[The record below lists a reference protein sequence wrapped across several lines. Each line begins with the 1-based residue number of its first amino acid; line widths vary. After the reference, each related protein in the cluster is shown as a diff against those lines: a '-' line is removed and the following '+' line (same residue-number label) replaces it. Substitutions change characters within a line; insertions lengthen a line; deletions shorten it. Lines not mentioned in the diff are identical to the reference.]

1 MKTLIFALIFS
12 SFASAQPAQPEV
24 RLSDAEI
31 NNKLI
36 GVARDI
42 ENERILEGIPDF
54 QRCKQQFAFKTVE
67 TTDAMRQRSAQDATK
82 CFEDAI
88 KNKNS
93 LQEIAAISD
102 KLNLEAY
109 KLIPSKTVQEVT
121 KYLSNK
127 MYKSLTGIDYEET
140 DVKKRIE
147 SLKFNKNKKIVDQK
161 QFIILYKNQIAKNV
175 MTEVSRFC
183 LEDFR
188 VKTPPSNDSF
198 EAHWKK
204 YLDDG
209 PSGNFQPAV
218 SGTGAPGVTDQGSPF
233 TNFDAASASRDDKDA
248 AYGKIVNATFPG
260 DIPASD
266 KLSAFF
272 FFCGGQ
278 INELCSSFEARVS
291 ASGSAA
297 TVTDKT
303 GSRACLTKSRLVSYK
318 KALKASDLIIDDFD
332 KNGGGNAFRLL
343 DNPSELVKAYGSGKD
358 KNEKSLN
365 EISNNSSIDF
375 FAATENEDTQQ
386 AEACARNGT
395 AADCDEFVIVDDS
408 RIKIQYNLEIQYTAK
423 REAEIARVR
432 KLKAGDQQ
440 SLLEYLKTN
449 GYLAAAEAIEKNTQP
464 QPNLEELV
472 GQAWEAKKIALQEEI
487 QKRLGKRQITENE
500 AQAKTNGTDENRVA
514 YAKDN
519 AQEAL
524 NERAR
529 LSRVIFFNNIISS
542 NLELVQSGKV
552 IGRNTQALSGE
563 VNALDGQINAS
574 IFQNLRDSL
583 PADTSGGGQN
593 RGPTGREDVSDVSFL
608 DQFLGGAPKPQTRG
622 QGQTQGGRGL
632 ND

>member
-1 MKTLIFALIFS
+1 
-12 SFASAQPAQPEV
+12 
-24 RLSDAEI
+24 
-31 NNKLI
+31 
-36 GVARDI
+36 
-42 ENERILEGIPDF
+42 
-54 QRCKQQFAFKTVE
+54 
-67 TTDAMRQRSAQDATK
+67 
-82 CFEDAI
+82 
-88 KNKNS
+88 
-93 LQEIAAISD
+93 
-102 KLNLEAY
+102 
-109 KLIPSKTVQEVT
+109 
-121 KYLSNK
+121 
-127 MYKSLTGIDYEET
+127 
-140 DVKKRIE
+140 
-147 SLKFNKNKKIVDQK
+147 
-161 QFIILYKNQIAKNV
+161 
-175 MTEVSRFC
+175 
-183 LEDFR
+183 
-188 VKTPPSNDSF
+188 
-198 EAHWKK
+198 
-204 YLDDG
+204 
-209 PSGNFQPAV
+209 
-218 SGTGAPGVTDQGSPF
+218 
-233 TNFDAASASRDDKDA
+233 
-248 AYGKIVNATFPG
+248 
-260 DIPASD
+260 
-266 KLSAFF
+266 
-272 FFCGGQ
+272 
-278 INELCSSFEARVS
+278 
-291 ASGSAA
+291 
-297 TVTDKT
+297 
-303 GSRACLTKSRLVSYK
+303 
-318 KALKASDLIIDDFD
+318 
-332 KNGGGNAFRLL
+332 
-343 DNPSELVKAYGSGKD
+343 
-358 KNEKSLN
+358 
-365 EISNNSSIDF
+365 
-375 FAATENEDTQQ
+375 
-386 AEACARNGT
+386 
-395 AADCDEFVIVDDS
+395 
-408 RIKIQYNLEIQYTAK
+408 
-423 REAEIARVR
+423 VR